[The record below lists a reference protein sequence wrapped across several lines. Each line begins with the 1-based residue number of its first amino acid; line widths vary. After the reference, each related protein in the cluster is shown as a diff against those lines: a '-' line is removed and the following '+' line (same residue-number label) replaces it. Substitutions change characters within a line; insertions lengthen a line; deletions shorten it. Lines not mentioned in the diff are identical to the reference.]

1 MKEASTYHIHLTG
14 IVQGVGF
21 RPYVYNFAIKNGLKG
36 FVCNSADG
44 VHIEFNADEK
54 RAGEILEQI
63 VARAP
68 ELSRIETTSLQ
79 KVNNKA
85 YKDFSI
91 RESESNT
98 AVNIPLTPDFAL
110 CEDCR
115 KELHDSKNRRYQFP
129 LISCTKCGP
138 RYSIINKLPYDREN
152 TSLEDVEMCGE
163 CNSEFHDSSNRRYYS
178 QINACPE
185 CSVAV
190 SFIDS
195 QSHIVTQQPIEVIKL
210 VTGSLRQG
218 KIIAVKGIGGYLLLC
233 DASNRNAVQLL
244 RQRKKRPAKPFAVMF
259 TGISQLKHYAHVD
272 EAVEQLLLSP
282 VSPVVL
288 VQYKKDTSLAI
299 NEIAPGL
306 DSLGVM
312 IPYAPLFDMI
322 LNDFAMPVV
331 ATSGNTSNSPVI
343 YNDSIVIEHLL
354 GIADCVVTHDRIIV
368 MPQDDSVV
376 RLTTTSREPIILRRS
391 RGMAPSYFGYVLK
404 SDENLV
410 ATGALMKSSFALSHL
425 KHVYISQYLGN
436 TDSYDAQ
443 QSYQKVLSHL
453 FNVLNTRPGIFITD
467 KHPNYFSHEL
477 AEALTR
483 KYNTELYEVQ
493 HHKAH
498 FAAVL
503 AENKLLDTKEDI
515 LGVIWDGTGLG
526 DDGQVWGGE
535 FFRYHH
541 KQMQRYSHFAYF
553 PSLLGDKMAKEPRLS
568 ALSAS
573 YGVNDAEDLLRNKF
587 TDAEWN
593 FYGSLLK
600 QNSNLQCSS
609 AGRIFDAVASI
620 LGICDRQS
628 YEGEA
633 AMLLEAAAQRYC
645 NDHGYDLTESYLTN
659 EAQDS
664 NLSAAAL
671 LRDIVHDSRNGMPV
685 DFIAAKFHY
694 SMAKVP
700 GIVAESIRCRKIA
713 FSGGVFQ
720 NALLVEMIR
729 ELWGGEYELYFHKEL
744 SPNDENI
751 SFGQLVYYDSNID
764 NCKKLNNN
772 SELQVYP
779 LICQESLVTEAG
791 LHHKSE
797 KIKLCV

>member
-1 MKEASTYHIHLTG
+1 LKEASTYHIHLTG

-21 RPYVYNFAIKNGLKG
+21 RPYVYNFAIKNDLQGY
-36 FVCNSADG
+36 VCNSADG
-44 VHIEFNADEK
+44 VHIEFNANEK
-54 RAGEILEQI
+54 RAGEILKQI

-68 ELSRIETTSLQ
+68 DLSRIETTSLQ
-79 KVNNKA
+79 KVNKKT

-98 AVNIPLTPDFAL
+98 AVNMPLTPDFAL

-115 KELHDSKNRRYQFP
+115 KELHDSTNRRYQFP

-163 CNSEFHDSSNRRYYS
+163 CYNEFHDYLDRRYYS

-185 CSVAV
+185 CSVSV

-195 QSHIVTQQPIEVIKL
+195 QSHIVTQQPVEVIKL
-210 VTGSLRQG
+210 VTGSLKQG

-233 DASNRNAVQLL
+233 DASNSNAVQLL

-259 TGISQLKHYAHVD
+259 TGISQLKLYAHVD
-272 EAVEQLLLSP
+272 EVVEQLLSSP

-288 VQYKKDTSLAI
+288 VQSKRDTSLAL

-312 IPYAPLFDMI
+312 IPYTPLFDMI
-322 LNDFAMPVV
+322 LDDFAMPVV

-343 YNDSIVIEHLL
+343 FNDSIVIEQLL

-376 RLTTTSREPIILRRS
+376 RLTTISREPIILRRS
-391 RGMAPSYFGYVLK
+391 RGMAPSYFGYVPD
-404 SDENLV
+404 SDENMV
-410 ATGALMKSSFALSHL
+410 ATGALMKSSFTLSHS

-436 TDSYDAQ
+436 TDSYDTQ

-453 FNVLNTRPGIFITD
+453 SNVLNAKPGIFLTD
-467 KHPNYFSHEL
+467 KHPHYFSHEL
-477 AEALTR
+477 AETLAR

-503 AENKLLDTKEDI
+503 AENKLLGDHEDV

-535 FFRYHH
+535 FFHYHH
-541 KQMQRYSHFAYF
+541 KKMYRHSHFDYF

-573 YGVNDAEDLLRNKF
+573 YRINGADDLLRNKF
-587 TDAEWN
+587 TDAEWG
-593 FYGSLLK
+593 FYRSLLK
-600 QNSNLQCSS
+600 QDNLLECSS
-609 AGRIFDAVASI
+609 VGRIFDAVASI

-645 NDHGYDLTESYLTN
+645 NDHGYDLNESYLTD

-664 NLSAAAL
+664 CLSVAAL
-671 LRDIVHDSRNGMPV
+671 LSDILQDSRNGGPV

-694 SMAKVP
+694 SLAKVP
-700 GIVAESIRCRKIA
+700 GIVAENIRCRKIA

-720 NALLVEMIR
+720 NALLVDMIQHHS
-729 ELWGGEYELYFHKEL
+729 GGEYELFFHKEL

-751 SFGQLVYYDSNID
+751 SFGQMVYYDSNID
-764 NCKKLNNN
+764 NSKKLNSN
-772 SELQVYP
+772 SVMQTYP
-779 LICQESLVTEAG
+779 LTCQERLVAEAEE
-791 LHHKSE
+791 HY
-797 KIKLCV
+797 

>member
-1 MKEASTYHIHLTG
+1 MKEASTYHVHLTG

-21 RPYVYNFAIKNGLKG
+21 RPYVYNFAIKNDLQGY
-36 FVCNSADG
+36 VCNSADG

-68 ELSRIETTSLQ
+68 ELSRIETISLQ
-79 KVNNKA
+79 KVNKKT

-98 AVNIPLTPDFAL
+98 AVNMPLTPDFAL

-152 TSLEDVEMCGE
+152 TSLEDVEMCEE
-163 CNSEFHDSSNRRYYS
+163 CYNEFHDSSNRRYYS

-195 QSHIVTQQPIEVIKL
+195 QSHIVTQQPVEVIKL
-210 VTGSLRQG
+210 VTGSLKLG

-233 DASNRNAVQLL
+233 DASNSNAVQLL
-244 RQRKKRPAKPFAVMF
+244 RQRKKRPTKPFAVMF
-259 TGISQLKHYAHVD
+259 TGISQLKLYAHVD

-288 VQYKKDTSLAI
+288 VQSKKNTSLALK
-299 NEIAPGL
+299 EIAPGL

-312 IPYAPLFDMI
+312 IPYAPLFEMI
-322 LNDFAMPVV
+322 LNDFAMPLV

-354 GIADCVVTHDRIIV
+354 DIVDCVVTHDRIIV

-376 RLTTTSREPIILRRS
+376 RLTNILRAPIILRRS
-391 RGMAPSYFGYVLK
+391 RGMAPSYFGYVPG
-404 SDENLV
+404 SNENMV

-436 TDSYDAQ
+436 TDSYDTQ

-453 FNVLNTRPGIFITD
+453 FNVLNAKPGILLTD
-467 KHPNYFSHEL
+467 KHPHYFSHEL
-477 AEALTR
+477 AETLAS

-503 AENKLLDTKEDI
+503 AENKLLDTKEDV

-541 KQMQRYSHFAYF
+541 KQMYRHDHFDYF
-553 PSLLGDKMAKEPRLS
+553 SSLLGDKMAKEPRLS

-587 TDAEWN
+587 TDAEWG
-593 FYGSLLK
+593 FYRSLLK
-600 QNSNLQCSS
+600 QDNLLQCSS

-645 NDHGYDLTESYLTN
+645 NDHGYDLTESYLTD
-659 EAQDS
+659 ETRDS
-664 NLSAAAL
+664 CLSVATL
-671 LRDIVHDSRNGMPV
+671 LSNILQDSRNGEPV
-685 DFIAAKFHY
+685 DFIAAKFHH
-694 SMAKVP
+694 SLSKVP
-700 GIVAESIRCRKIA
+700 GVIAKNIGCRKIA

-720 NALLVEMIR
+720 NALLVDMIQYHS
-729 ELWGGEYELYFHKEL
+729 GTEYELYFHKEL

-751 SFGQLVYYDSNID
+751 SFGQLVYYDSSID
-764 NCKKLNNN
+764 NCKKLNDNF
-772 SELQVYP
+772 VVKTYP
-779 LICQESLVTEAG
+779 LIYQERLITEVG
-791 LHHKSE
+791 QHY
-797 KIKLCV
+797 

>member
-1 MKEASTYHIHLTG
+1 
-14 IVQGVGF
+14 
-21 RPYVYNFAIKNGLKG
+21 VYNFAIKNGLQG
-36 FVCNSADG
+36 YVCNSADG

-54 RAGEILEQI
+54 RAEGILEQI
-63 VARAP
+63 IARAP
-68 ELSRIETTSLQ
+68 ELSRIENTSLQ

-98 AVNIPLTPDFAL
+98 AVSMPLTPDFAL

-115 KELHDSKNRRYQFP
+115 KELHDSTNRRYQFP

-138 RYSIINKLPYDREN
+138 RFSIINKLPYDREN
-152 TSLEDVEMCGE
+152 TSLEDVEMCEE
-163 CNSEFHDSSNRRYYS
+163 CYNEFHDPSNRRYYS

-185 CSVAV
+185 CSVSV

-195 QSHIVTQQPIEVIKL
+195 QSHIVTQKPAEVIKL

-218 KIIAVKGIGGYLLLC
+218 KILAVKGIGGYLLLC
-233 DASNRNAVQLL
+233 DASNSNAIQLL
-244 RQRKKRPAKPFAVMF
+244 RQRKRRPAKPFAVMF
-259 TGISQLKHYAHVD
+259 TGISQLKLYAHVD

-288 VQYKKDTSLAI
+288 VESKKDRSLAL
-299 NEIAPGL
+299 NQIAPGL

-312 IPYAPLFDMI
+312 IPYAPLFEMI
-322 LNDFAMPVV
+322 LDDFAMPVV
-331 ATSGNTSNSPVI
+331 ATSGNTSNNPVI

-368 MPQDDSVV
+368 VPQDDSVV
-376 RLTTTSREPIILRRS
+376 RLTNISREPIILRRS
-391 RGMAPSYFGYVLK
+391 RGMAPSYFGYVPE

-436 TDSYDAQ
+436 TDSYDTQ

-453 FNVLNTRPGIFITD
+453 FNVLNAKPGIFITD
-467 KHPNYFSHEL
+467 KHPHYFSHEL
-477 AEALTR
+477 AKTLAG
-483 KYNTELYEVQ
+483 KYDTELYEVQ

-498 FAAVL
+498 LAAVL
-503 AENKLLDTKEDI
+503 AENKLLDSDEDV

-541 KQMQRYSHFAYF
+541 KQMQRYSHFDYF

-568 ALSAS
+568 ALSAGF
-573 YGVNDAEDLLRNKF
+573 GVNDAEDLLRDKF

-593 FYGSLLK
+593 FYRSLLK
-600 QNSNLQCSS
+600 QNSLLQCSS

-645 NDHGYDLTESYLTN
+645 NDHGYDMNESYLRDET
-659 EAQDS
+659 QDYC
-664 NLSAAAL
+664 LSVAAL
-671 LRDIVHDSRNGMPV
+671 LSNILQDKWKGKPV
-685 DFIAAKFHY
+685 DLIAAKFHY
-694 SMAKVP
+694 SLAKVP
-700 GIVAESIRCRKIA
+700 GIIAENIGCRKIA

-720 NALLVEMIR
+720 NALLVDMIQYHS
-729 ELWGGEYELYFHKEL
+729 GPEYELYFHKEL
-744 SPNDENI
+744 SSNDENV
-751 SFGQLVYYDSNID
+751 SFGQMVYYDCNID
-764 NCKKLNNN
+764 NCKKLNGN
-772 SELQVYP
+772 SVAQTYP
-779 LICQESLVTEAG
+779 LIYREKAVTKAG
-791 LHHKSE
+791 AALLK
-797 KIKLCV
+797 